1 MQTIIVAFLLA
12 WQAAFGA
19 AQAAGMPEV
28 APYTLAV
35 AYYETRWGTY
45 GQDAE
50 GCSVG
55 DGGMSYGQ
63 HQWHQYGLGAAYG
76 REVCDTATSYRLITE
91 WLAVHLAAGYT
102 VEDTLAPWSVRWQAV
117 ALAEQMGTTA
127 SAAEWIGATWCQ
139 GEPECVN
146 VIELLPPGTPGKPV
160 TVEP

>member
-1 MQTIIVAFLLA
+1 MQALLIAFLLA

-35 AYYETRWGTY
+35 AYYESRWGTY
-45 GQDAE
+45 AQDYE

-55 DGGMSYGQ
+55 DSGMSYGQ
-63 HQWHQYGLGAAYG
+63 HQWHQYGLGAPYG

-102 VEDTLAPWSVRWQAV
+102 VDEALAPWSVRWQAIE
-117 ALAEQMGTTA
+117 LAERMQGA
-127 SAAEWIGATWCQ
+127 SAWDWARLVVGDNEW
-139 GEPECVN
+139 
-146 VIELLPPGTPGKPV
+146 ELMPPGTWGKPV
-160 TVEP
+160 EVER